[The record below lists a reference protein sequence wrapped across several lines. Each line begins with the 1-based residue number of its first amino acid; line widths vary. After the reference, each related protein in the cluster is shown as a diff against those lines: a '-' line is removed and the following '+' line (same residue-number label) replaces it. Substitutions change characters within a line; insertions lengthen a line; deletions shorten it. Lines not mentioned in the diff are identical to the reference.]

1 MRHLNRLV
9 ILAAL
14 LSMPVPVLAQA
25 VNGRVIDRG
34 TDKPVPQAAVT
45 VLDDAGR
52 VAGRAV
58 TDTAGRFS
66 VELGRPGGYRLRA
79 VRIGYH
85 QVTTPGFDVAM
96 REALEADVYLSAGAV
111 DLEPLT
117 ITSRAEPPRRRNLEL
132 AGFYE
137 RERNAPGTFL
147 RREEIERSQRPRM
160 SDILAALP
168 GVRRTTVQG
177 RPAITLG
184 RSGGG
189 GSPPCAPSVF
199 IDGQPLI
206 RPEAIDDIVHVA
218 AIEALEVYRGP
229 SQTPAR
235 FAGGQGGCGV
245 IVIWTQQR
253 V

>member
-1 MRHLNRLV
+1 MRHLYRL
-9 ILAAL
+9 IIAAL
-14 LSMPVPVLAQA
+14 LSCPAPLLAQA
-25 VNGRVIDRG
+25 VAGRVIDRG
-34 TDKPVPQAAVT
+34 TDKPIPQAAVT
-45 VLDDAGR
+45 VLDGAGR
-52 VAGRAV
+52 VAARTV
-58 TDTAGRFS
+58 SDTAGRFS
-66 VELGRPGGYRLRA
+66 VQLGRPGGYRLRA

-117 ITSRAEPPRRRNLEL
+117 ITSRPEPPRRRNLEL

-137 RERNAPGTFL
+137 RERNGPGTFL
-147 RREEIERSQRPRM
+147 RREAIERSQRPRM
-160 SDILAALP
+160 TDILAALP

-184 RSGGG
+184 RSASSRPC
-189 GSPPCAPSVF
+189 SPAVF
-199 IDGQPLI
+199 IDGQPLT

-235 FAGGQGGCGV
+235 FAGVEAGCGV